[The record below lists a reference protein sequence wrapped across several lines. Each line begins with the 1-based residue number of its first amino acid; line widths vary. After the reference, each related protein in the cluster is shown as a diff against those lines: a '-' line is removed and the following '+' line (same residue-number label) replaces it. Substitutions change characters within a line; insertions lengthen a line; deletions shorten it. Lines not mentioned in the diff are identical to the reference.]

1 MTTKDQYTRAFIANG
16 NDSVEP
22 DTAHYFFWH
31 NIIEN
36 GGLRL
41 TSQGYDYLLNVLNL
55 EYYEIKLADVGL
67 TNRFLLGLDRYINCP
82 YYIFNHRRG
91 KKIVLFDKKVFFA
104 LTMYNNDFEK
114 FINAH
119 KL

>member
-1 MTTKDQYTRAFIANG
+1 MTTKDQYTRAFLANG
-16 NDSVEP
+16 DDSVEP
-22 DTAHYFFWH
+22 ETAHYFFWH
-31 NIIEN
+31 NSIAN

-41 TSQGYDYLLNVLNL
+41 TYNGYEYLTDVLNL
-55 EYYEIKLADVGL
+55 ECYDIPCKDVDF
-67 TNRFLLGLDRYINCP
+67 TNKFLLGLDRYIKCP
-82 YYIFNHRRG
+82 YFIRTTKG

-119 KL
+119 RI